1 MKDQRVKVIEV
12 IRWNGIVNHGSLLNH
27 DVYHYFLLTL
37 IFIFFFLGGGGGGTG
52 GWCSRGLIENSCS
65 IATLIY

>member
-37 IFIFFFLGGGGGGTG
+37 IFIFFFLGVGGPGGGV
-52 GWCSRGLIENSCS
+52 LED
-65 IATLIY
+65 